1 MSVLYSKACPGS
13 HRSRAL
19 ALWLP
24 QCRGD
29 LPSDIPHTTP
39 SSRFKNRTVQY
50 STFIRLYWY
59 TSREFRTRFARLMPC
74 TIPSDSPAINFVS
87 KRPWQTF
94 LQTAIRREVRRA
106 SEIATSLL
114 YPLPRLSP
122 PCSSPYLW
130 WAWPS
135 RRSPALR
142 APTSPGTRSRSIRT
156 LSLWQY
162 AARIYRLGFRKGLAR
177 P

>member
-1 MSVLYSKACPGS
+1 MSVLYPKACPGS

-29 LPSDIPHTTP
+29 LPSNIPHTTP

-94 LQTAIRREVRRA
+94 LQTAISSSTIVN
-106 SEIATSLL
+106 SLS
-114 YPLPRLSP
+114 PGRGVCPAGGGGVCPRLRPRSP
-122 PCSSPYLW
+122 PSP
-130 WAWPS
+130 
-135 RRSPALR
+135 RRIRYVDPKMIER
-142 APTSPGTRSRSIRT
+142 APID
-156 LSLWQY
+156 
-162 AARIYRLGFRKGLAR
+162 
-177 P
+177 

>member
-1 MSVLYSKACPGS
+1 MSHLPGLSHFKNIKATLCNEDMSVLYPKACPGS

-29 LPSDIPHTTP
+29 LPSNIPHTTP

-59 TSREFRTRFARLMPC
+59 ISREFRTRFARLMPC

-94 LQTAIRREVRRA
+94 LQTAIMATDVRKVFFSYNWKRQNVRRTLHL
-106 SEIATSLL
+106 SYLVSRRLVR
-114 YPLPRLSP
+114 RLSF
-122 PCSSPYLW
+122 YL
-130 WAWPS
+130 A
-135 RRSPALR
+135 
-142 APTSPGTRSRSIRT
+142 
-156 LSLWQY
+156 
-162 AARIYRLGFRKGLAR
+162 
-177 P
+177 

>member
-1 MSVLYSKACPGS
+1 MSHLPGLSHFKNTKATLCNEDMSVLYPKACPGS

-94 LQTAIRREVRRA
+94 LQTAIRSKTSSQMDIHPYHSPDV
-106 SEIATSLL
+106 SKWPDEIRGWPTHN
-114 YPLPRLSP
+114 SP
-122 PCSSPYLW
+122 
-130 WAWPS
+130 
-135 RRSPALR
+135 
-142 APTSPGTRSRSIRT
+142 
-156 LSLWQY
+156 
-162 AARIYRLGFRKGLAR
+162 
-177 P
+177 

>member
-1 MSVLYSKACPGS
+1 MSVLYSKACPRS

-29 LPSDIPHTTP
+29 LPSNIPHTTP

-59 TSREFRTRFARLMPC
+59 ISREFRTRFARLMPC

-94 LQTAIRREVRRA
+94 LQTAIRPSCLHGDSSAIVHV
-106 SEIATSLL
+106 SEWTEWPDSSD
-114 YPLPRLSP
+114 LSECP
-122 PCSSPYLW
+122 DFQ
-130 WAWPS
+130 A
-135 RRSPALR
+135 RSDQ
-142 APTSPGTRSRSIRT
+142 I
-156 LSLWQY
+156 Q
-162 AARIYRLGFRKGLAR
+162 ARI
-177 P
+177 

>member
-29 LPSDIPHTTP
+29 LPSNIPHTTP

-94 LQTAIRREVRRA
+94 LQTAISNSISAGCASSALACPSGDFVLRGCGTYGARRIGAAEVADVFPRA
-106 SEIATSLL
+106 
-114 YPLPRLSP
+114 
-122 PCSSPYLW
+122 
-130 WAWPS
+130 
-135 RRSPALR
+135 
-142 APTSPGTRSRSIRT
+142 
-156 LSLWQY
+156 
-162 AARIYRLGFRKGLAR
+162 LGLK
-177 P
+177 

>member
-1 MSVLYSKACPGS
+1 MSHLPGLSHFKNTKATLCNEDMSVLYPKACPGS

-29 LPSDIPHTTP
+29 LPSNIPHTTP

-94 LQTAIRREVRRA
+94 LQTAIKEVDVDVYACR
-106 SEIATSLL
+106 SSL
-114 YPLPRLSP
+114 RDIEALSP
-122 PCSSPYLW
+122 SPTQLCGTW
-130 WAWPS
+130 IIL
-135 RRSPALR
+135 RRSRGKSHSLC
-142 APTSPGTRSRSIRT
+142 RS
-156 LSLWQY
+156 
-162 AARIYRLGFRKGLAR
+162 ARKVTA
-177 P
+177 